1 MLGLGDG
8 WVLAAF
14 IVIIASTLLCVIYG
28 ILNWNKG
35 SNESDPESK
44 EWLKEEIEI
53 EKSL

>member
-14 IVIIASTLLCVIYG
+14 LLVIASGILCIVYG

-35 SNESDPESK
+35 AEGLDGESEQWKKD
-44 EWLKEEIEI
+44 EIEI

>member
-14 IVIIASTLLCVIYG
+14 IVIIISALLCVGYG

-35 SNESDPESK
+35 ADELDPEGE
-44 EWLKEEIEI
+44 EWRKEEIDI

>member
-8 WVLAAF
+8 WILAAF
-14 IVIIASTLLCVIYG
+14 IIIIASTLLCVIYG

-35 SNESDPESK
+35 SNESDAESK
-44 EWLKEEIEI
+44 EWLKEEIDI